1 MLGDFID
8 KLIHEFVRMK
18 RHPALLRFIEHNKTV
33 FLDDKRVAK
42 RMPVV
47 LFELNAMQS
56 AHIAYSYLANVL
68 ATNNEAQIK
77 AYAQKAH
84 RGLLQRVLFKI
95 RKATGQSE
103 FGAYKSF
110 GITAFIVIS
119 LSRAQKA
126 RAGNLFVDV
135 FARLSTKLDIE
146 ALTINN
152 VWIGDLVYDS
162 FLMTYKQPTID
173 KDSADFKRSLLESIE
188 FFVFWEDYFDNND
201 VRAINVSHCVY
212 NLAIPLRIAV
222 QRNIPAFQANAT
234 HIYRMRASNLFA
246 YNDFVDFRERFAALP
261 PDVQKSGTAEAQR
274 RIERRFAGEVGVD
287 MSYSTKSAYG
297 ILRYAKL
304 LKESP
309 RKKLLIA
316 THCFFDAPHCYGTN
330 IFPDFY
336 EWLDFLGKMTDETD
350 YDWYI
355 KTHPDYLAGTRE
367 IINSFVAKYPKFTL
381 LPADAS
387 HHQIIAEGINCAL
400 TVYGTIAFEYAALG
414 IPVINASQN
423 NPHIAYDF
431 NLHAKDVEEYRSLL
445 VGLDQLDFTIDKQQV
460 YEYYFMRY
468 IYNTEDLFFDSL
480 DTTLEALGGYD
491 QQFTPAVYEK
501 WLDEWNPEKH
511 QAITSALQSFIQ
523 SSDFRMDYTHFGR
536 EFTVESIGAKY

>member
-1 MLGDFID
+1 MLLDFID
-8 KLIHEFVRMK
+8 KFVQMK
-18 RHPALLRFIEHNKTV
+18 RAPALLKFIKHNRTV
-33 FLDDKRVAK
+33 FPNGKRVARRK
-42 RMPVV
+42 LVV

-68 ATNNEAQIK
+68 ATNNQSQVK
-77 AYAQKAH
+77 AYAQRAH
-84 RGLLQRVLFKI
+84 RGLLQRMLFNI
-95 RKATGQSE
+95 RKATGQGD

-110 GITAFIVIS
+110 GITAFIVIA
-119 LSRAQKA
+119 LSCVQKA
-126 RAGNLFVDV
+126 RAERLFADV
-135 FARLSTKLDIE
+135 LSRLNTKQDIE

-162 FLMTYKQPTID
+162 FLMSYKQPTID
-173 KDSADFKRSLLESIE
+173 KDSPDFKRSLLESID

-222 QRNIPAFQANAT
+222 QRNIAAFHANAT
-234 HIYRMRASNLFA
+234 HIYRLRSSNLFA
-246 YNDFVDFRERFAALP
+246 YNDFVHFRERFATLP
-261 PDVQKSGTAEAQR
+261 RDVQQAGIAAAQR

-297 ILRYAKL
+297 VMRYAKL

-309 RKKLLIA
+309 RKKILIA

-355 KTHPDYLAGTRE
+355 KTHPDYLPGTKE
-367 IINSFVAKYPKFTL
+367 IIDSFVAKYPKFTL

-414 IPVINASQN
+414 IPVINASRN

-431 NLHAKDVEEYRSLL
+431 NLHAKDVEDYRRLL
-445 VGLDQLDFTIDKQQV
+445 IGLDQLDFNIDKQQV
-460 YEYYFMRY
+460 YEYYFMRH
-468 IYNTEDLFFDSL
+468 IFNTEDLFFNSYA
-480 DTTLEALGGYD
+480 TTIDELGGYD
-491 QQFTPAVYEK
+491 QQFTSTVYEK

-523 SSDFRMDYTHFGR
+523 SGDFRMDYRHFGR
-536 EFTVESIGAKY
+536 EFTVEAIGAKV